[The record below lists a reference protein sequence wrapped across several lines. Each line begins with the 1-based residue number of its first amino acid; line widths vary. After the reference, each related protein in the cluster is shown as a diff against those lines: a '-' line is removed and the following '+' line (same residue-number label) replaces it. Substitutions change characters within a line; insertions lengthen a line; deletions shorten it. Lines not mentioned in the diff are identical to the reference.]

1 MNACA
6 NKSITML
13 SIRIRLILCA
23 CVALHQT
30 SIVTQISV
38 WTVNDKSDLY
48 HEQNYDL
55 NTRTGTCSS
64 RKSSIPLYMVI
75 CELFSRDW

>member
-23 CVALHQT
+23 FVALHQT

-38 WTVNDKSDLY
+38 WIVNDKSDLPIKN
-48 HEQNYDL
+48 NYDL
-55 NTRTGTCSS
+55 NTRKSSSRKCSS
-64 RKSSIPLYMVI
+64 RKYMVI